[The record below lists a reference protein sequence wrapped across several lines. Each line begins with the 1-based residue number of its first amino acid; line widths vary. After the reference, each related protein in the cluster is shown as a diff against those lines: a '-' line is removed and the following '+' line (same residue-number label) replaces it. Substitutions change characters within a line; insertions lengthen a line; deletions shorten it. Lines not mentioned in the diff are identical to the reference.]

1 MLTQLLAHLG
11 QRDGLCASAAAQHV
25 GELLQMTRVDRIVRG
40 DIYGE
45 QAILFGSPPL
55 QQQRGGGNAQR
66 HSELSHHV
74 LQLLCVR

>member
-1 MLTQLLAHLG
+1 
-11 QRDGLCASAAAQHV
+11 
-25 GELLQMTRVDRIVRG
+25 MTRVDWIVRG